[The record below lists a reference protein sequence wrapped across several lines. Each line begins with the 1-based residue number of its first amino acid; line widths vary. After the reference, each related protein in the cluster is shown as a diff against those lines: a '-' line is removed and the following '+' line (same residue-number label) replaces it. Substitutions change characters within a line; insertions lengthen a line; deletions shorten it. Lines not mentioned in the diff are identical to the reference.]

1 MFSDQTSIRRLP
13 IYIVMDTSR
22 SMRGE
27 PIRAVNAGLQM
38 LKETLL
44 KDPYAVETA
53 FVSIIEYNTEPR
65 QVVPLTEVI
74 CFNPPPLEAG
84 GWSAMG
90 SALRLL
96 DQRLDQEILV
106 NTDEHK
112 GDYKSQVFLMSDGR
126 PTDAWKMAIK
136 TLRKRHVN
144 TLGTIIALGCGPKAD
159 LEILSQ
165 VADVVLAT
173 TQVTPSII
181 VSYFKWVSQAIN
193 VASKSASAVGGAI
206 NLPPPPP
213 AFNIIVRS
221 V

>member
-1 MFSDQTSIRRLP
+1 MFSAQTSIRRLP
-13 IYIVMDTSR
+13 IYIILDTSR

-27 PIRAVNAGLQM
+27 PILAVNSGLQL
-38 LKETLL
+38 LKDTLL

-53 FVSIIEYNTEPR
+53 FVSVIEYNTEPR
-65 QVVPLTEVI
+65 QIVPLTEVI
-74 CFNPPPLEAG
+74 SFNPPALEAR

-90 SALRLL
+90 AALRLL
-96 DQRLDQEILV
+96 DQRLDEEILT
-106 NTDEHK
+106 NSEEQK
-112 GDYKSQVFLMSDGR
+112 GDYKPQVFLMSDGR
-126 PTDAWKMAIK
+126 PSDAWKMAVK
-136 TLRKRHVN
+136 TLRKRHTN

-159 LEILSQ
+159 LETLSQ
-165 VADVVLAT
+165 VADIVLSTAEL
-173 TQVTPSII
+173 TPGVI

-193 VASKSASAVGGAI
+193 VASKSASAAGGQI

>member
-1 MFSDQTSIRRLP
+1 MFSAQSSIRRLP
-13 IYIVMDTSR
+13 IYILIDTSR

-27 PIRAVNAGLQM
+27 PIRAVNSGLQM
-38 LKETLL
+38 LKDVLL

-74 CFNPPPLEAG
+74 CYDPPTLEAG

-96 DQRLDQEILV
+96 DERLGQEILS
-106 NTDEHK
+106 NTDEQK
-112 GDYKSQVFLMSDGR
+112 GDYKCQIFLMSDGR
-126 PTDAWKMAIK
+126 PSDAWKMAIK
-136 TLRKRHVN
+136 TLRKRHVA

-165 VADVVLAT
+165 VADIVLSTA
-173 TQVTPSII
+173 QLTPEII

-193 VASKSASAVGGAI
+193 VASKSASAAGGQI

-221 V
+221 I